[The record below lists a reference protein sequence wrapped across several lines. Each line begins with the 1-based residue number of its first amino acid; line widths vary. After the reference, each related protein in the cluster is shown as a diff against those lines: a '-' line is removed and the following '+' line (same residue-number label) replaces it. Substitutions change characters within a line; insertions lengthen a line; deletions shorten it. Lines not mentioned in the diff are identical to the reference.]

1 MSRCFTNHRVMGLLA
16 ANSQRAKTPRQH
28 ALAIMGWTTTA
39 MLDRY
44 TAWMENESE
53 EALEAFRG
61 LRP

>member
-1 MSRCFTNHRVMGLLA
+1 MPFRRTA
-16 ANSQRAKTPRQH
+16 ATDSQRAKIPRQH

-44 TAWMENESE
+44 TSWMENESE

-61 LRP
+61 LRT